1 MAMQRPANELAVL
14 GRFEEAAVLILT
26 SLIPGPRHG
35 YAIIKDVRDVA
46 GVTLGPGTL
55 YAALSRLEALGLVEA
70 LPAEERRRPYRV
82 TGAGLALARERL
94 ERMRSVAETGLHRLA
109 RA

>member
-1 MAMQRPANELAVL
+1 MQRPSNELAGL

-26 SLIPGPRHG
+26 SLLPGPRHG

-46 GVTLGPGTL
+46 GVVLGPGTL

-70 LPAEERRRPYRV
+70 LPPEDRRRPYRI
-82 TGAGLALARERL
+82 TGAGIALVRERL
-94 ERMRSVAETGLHRLA
+94 ERMRDVAQTGLHRLEQS
-109 RA
+109 

>member
-1 MAMQRPANELAVL
+1 MQRSSKDLASL

-26 SLIPGPRHG
+26 SLLEEPRHG
-35 YAIIKDVRDVA
+35 YAIIKDVESVA
-46 GVTLGPGTL
+46 GVVLGPGTL

-70 LPAEERRRPYRV
+70 LAPEERRRPYRI
-82 TGAGLALARERL
+82 TGAGLAVARERL
-94 ERMRSVAETGLHRLA
+94 ARMETVARTGLHRLA